1 MILNYK
7 FNLYVKHPRY
17 LWRDLTNP
25 IRWAWQRLT
34 RGWDDRVIWSIDYY
48 LAEMMPVW
56 LRKLAKDKQ
65 GIPASMYGSPINWF
79 ESNSDEDDA
88 AEQRW
93 NGILHEMIEGFEA
106 AKRIIDYDKRDGDIQ
121 RAARALQLL
130 EQYFFDL
137 WD

>member
-1 MILNYK
+1 MKL
-7 FNLYVKHPRY
+7 RY
-17 LWRDLTNP
+17 FWLDLTNP

-34 RGWDDRVIWSIDYY
+34 RDWDDRVIWSIDYY

-65 GIPASMYGSPINWF
+65 GTPISMYGDNWL
-79 ESNSDEDDA
+79 EPTGEEDEA
-88 AEQRW
+88 AMLRW
-93 NGILHEMIEGFEA
+93 DGILHEMIDGFEA

-121 RAARALQLL
+121 RAARALELL
-130 EQYFFDL
+130 QQYFFDL

>member
-1 MILNYK
+1 MK
-7 FNLYVKHPRY
+7 FSYHPFHEHIY
-17 LWRDLTNP
+17 HTWLDLTNP
-25 IRWAWQRLT
+25 IKWAWQRLT

-65 GIPASMYGSPINWF
+65 GIPASMFGDNWI
-79 ESNSDEDDA
+79 EPTSDEDEA

-93 NGILHEMIEGFEA
+93 NGILHEMIDGFEA